1 MTSRSRS
8 VLGERAVVRLR
19 VPARARPGVYRVRL
33 TVRDR
38 AGRTA
43 TTARRVRLGR

>member
-1 MTSRSRS
+1 
-8 VLGERAVVRLR
+8 VVSLK
-19 VPARARPGVYRVRL
+19 VPARARRGVYRVRL

-43 TTARRVRLGR
+43 TTARRVRLSR